1 MKKIFSVFF
10 LLAFFSCMIA
20 WGSPET
26 AAASDVS
33 YSKKIVSVVY
43 DDSGSMLSD
52 ERYIYANYA
61 MQTFCGLLGAEDEL
75 YITYMN
81 KYQTVPQKINLS
93 DSSIQSS
100 VNGIRNEATASGG
113 TPYDSVVAAMNL
125 LRSKQDSN
133 EKTEYCLF
141 VITDGAFSNLP
152 SNSDSN
158 SISSFA
164 DERMYNGTKPQ
175 IIYLGIGA
183 GVPSLGVSKSNV
195 KEFHAVDNSSG
206 ASNKDGVVAKMSEIA
221 NLISGRS
228 QVSASKVTAVNDRTL
243 EISSDV
249 PLSNIAVLVQGS
261 NGQVVSITHK
271 ESGKSLTVGRN
282 VSSYW
287 PNRAALS
294 SQSFLI
300 TAGKD
305 NISSGTY
312 VLTFDKAVSKDN
324 VVLMFEP
331 ALELR
336 LSITC
341 NGREIDKLSELD
353 RLHERD
359 QISVSYDIYEYGTDN
374 KVLLSNLPQGTTASL
389 SVSENGTLKQTVNGS
404 QNAIHHYS
412 LNMVKTEFKA
422 SLQIP
427 NFNPIETYIDF
438 TPLKYVN
445 YTVGAEFGSSTESV
459 RLDNI
464 EKQHGLSILFTLY
477 ADGVPVTNPEEVK
490 AFAPKVTLSPEGND
504 GTTTVRSDGKIVF
517 TPNAAPSEGFVDG
530 SLSVTA
536 VCEVNGVSVSKAYR
550 VTVPVYTVQAE
561 FGSSDESVKL
571 TEIGKQ
577 HGLSIIFTVYE
588 DGVRITDKSKL
599 EALGFH
605 HTVSPEGNDGKLE
618 VTADGKIIF
627 TPTAAKPTGAS
638 EFDVTVT
645 LEAAGVQT
653 SKTYRVLAPVYTVNA
668 EFASSVESIKLTEIG
683 KQHGLS
689 IVFTVYEDGVLITD
703 KSKLEALGFHH
714 TVSPEG
720 NDGKLEVTA
729 DGKIIFTPTA

>member
-1 MKKIFSVFF
+1 MKILISLRKDIPMKKIFSVFF

-477 ADGVPVTNPEEVK
+477 ADGVPVTNPEEGIN
-490 AFAPKVTLSPEGND
+490 TNGNFN
-504 GTTTVRSDGKIVF
+504 IV
-517 TPNAAPSEGFVDG
+517 
-530 SLSVTA
+530 
-536 VCEVNGVSVSKAYR
+536 
-550 VTVPVYTVQAE
+550 
-561 FGSSDESVKL
+561 
-571 TEIGKQ
+571 
-577 HGLSIIFTVYE
+577 II
-588 DGVRITDKSKL
+588 I
-599 EALGFH
+599 
-605 HTVSPEGNDGKLE
+605 
-618 VTADGKIIF
+618 
-627 TPTAAKPTGAS
+627 
-638 EFDVTVT
+638 
-645 LEAAGVQT
+645 
-653 SKTYRVLAPVYTVNA
+653 
-668 EFASSVESIKLTEIG
+668 
-683 KQHGLS
+683 
-689 IVFTVYEDGVLITD
+689 
-703 KSKLEALGFHH
+703 
-714 TVSPEG
+714 
-720 NDGKLEVTA
+720 
-729 DGKIIFTPTA
+729 